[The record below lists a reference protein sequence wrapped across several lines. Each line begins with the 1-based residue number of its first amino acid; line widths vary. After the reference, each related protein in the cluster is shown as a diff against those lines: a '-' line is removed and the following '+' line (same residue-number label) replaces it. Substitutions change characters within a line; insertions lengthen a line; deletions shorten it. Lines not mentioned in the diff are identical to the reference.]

1 MTRAAI
7 TQCHLL
13 PLPGSCLRSPTGA
26 AWSPL
31 PGVGGFSRA
40 GPCPATALPAPH
52 PGTHRWR
59 HRKGRRSQGSPTR
72 LRDVGPW
79 AQGGQPGGRGGGS
92 PRPASH
98 PRSAPLRPLPAGC
111 CCRRARAAC
120 SPRARRGAWGGGH
133 AGQGPGRGEPRAP
146 SRGSRHPTYAAG
158 GPRPAPVRP
167 GHAPCPGEGPWP
179 RPEPRLAP
187 PSDVTQVVS
196 PPSPRRPSRPSPPAA
211 APRPAAQSP
220 AGEGRG
226 GRAPANGE
234 RINTSSGGGARRA
247 SESTGVPAAQ

>member
-79 AQGGQPGGRGGGS
+79 AQGGQPGGRGGGQPTARIPPALRS
-92 PRPASH
+92 PSAPPGRVLLPQGPGCLQPPGEAGSVGRGTRRTGAGAGGTPSSLAGVPAPHVRGRGSPPCPSTPRP
-98 PRSAPLRPLPAGC
+98 RPLP
-111 CCRRARAAC
+111 
-120 SPRARRGAWGGGH
+120 GGGSL
-133 AGQGPGRGEPRAP
+133 APPRAP
-146 SRGSRHPTYAAG
+146 
-158 GPRPAPVRP
+158 
-167 GHAPCPGEGPWP
+167 PC
-179 RPEPRLAP
+179 